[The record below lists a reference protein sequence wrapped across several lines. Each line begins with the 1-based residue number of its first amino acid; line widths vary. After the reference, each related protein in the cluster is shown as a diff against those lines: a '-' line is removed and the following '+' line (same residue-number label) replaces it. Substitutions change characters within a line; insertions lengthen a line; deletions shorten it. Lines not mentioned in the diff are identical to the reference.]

1 MTAASLVVS
10 GRAYASALAVLARH
24 TETGTCLPPER
35 NESVPKAR
43 IMCLAWEV
51 VKAAPL
57 GRQLAPARRST
68 DVQYLPRSVREEW
81 YGG

>member
-24 TETGTCLPPER
+24 TEPEHAFLPNVTSQFPR
-35 NESVPKAR
+35 AR

-51 VKAAPL
+51 VKAGLSQAAGAGP
-57 GRQLAPARRST
+57 QLR
-68 DVQYLPRSVREEW
+68 
-81 YGG
+81 